1 MSILEHDVVREEIC
15 KVTKTYDETVIV
27 MSILEHNV
35 VRERERERERVFSSL
50 SIFDTRAIIRVG
62 LFRLC
67 PERVGTARAPRVPAS
82 IFGPLYKQTFITY
95 L

>member
-35 VRERERERERVFSSL
+35 VRERERERE
-50 SIFDTRAIIRVG
+50 SIFIIVD
-62 LFRLC
+62 
-67 PERVGTARAPRVPAS
+67 
-82 IFGPLYKQTFITY
+82 I
-95 L
+95 